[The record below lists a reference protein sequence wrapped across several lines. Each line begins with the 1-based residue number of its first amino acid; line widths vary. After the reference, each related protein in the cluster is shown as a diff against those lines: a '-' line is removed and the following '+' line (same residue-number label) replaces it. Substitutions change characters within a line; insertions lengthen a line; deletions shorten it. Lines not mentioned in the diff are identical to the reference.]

1 MTDIV
6 DGAIAR
12 AWKATSDLG
21 GKLDSLG
28 DFTLVAAA
36 LVALAPVV
44 NPPLFIG
51 VWVAAIAL
59 ARLCSPVV
67 AFCRHRTLGMIHTW
81 GNKATGLL
89 LFLYPFT
96 LVAGVSEEALIALCT
111 LASVTAAEELAIQL
125 TSARYDGDRAS
136 LFSKDALR

>member
-1 MTDIV
+1 MTDIA

-28 DFTLVAAA
+28 DFVMVAAA

-44 NPPLFIG
+44 HPPLFIG
-51 VWVAAIAL
+51 AWIAVIAL
-59 ARLCSPVV
+59 MRLCSPVV
-67 AFCRHRTLGMIHTW
+67 AYIRHRTLGMIHTW

-96 LVAGVSEEALIALCT
+96 LSANASEEALFALCAF
-111 LASVTAAEELAIQL
+111 ASITAVEELVIQL
-125 TSARYDGDRAS
+125 TSTHYDCDRAS
-136 LFSKDALR
+136 LFSKDPVR